1 MKAKDLIIL
10 GGAVALFLLWK
21 NQKDK
26 TVSTS
31 ATNVAT
37 PTTGATSQV
46 NSFPT
51 LPSSEPEQVYGLN
64 LPTGM
69 DLPSLTGG
77 TGVSTEVA
85 IQQGGLVTE
94 PAPAVVQAPPLG
106 IEESLNLGG
115 IKPIV
120 RDVTP
125 IDNTPRPVVILPTK
139 EVVTIEPKPVPVVT
153 PKELVEIEP
162 KATPV
167 VWNPKTQVYETM

>member
-1 MKAKDLIIL
+1 MKAKDFIII

-31 ATNVAT
+31 STNVAT
-37 PTTGATSQV
+37 PTNGATSQV
-46 NSFPT
+46 DSFPT
-51 LPSSEPEQVYGLN
+51 LPSNEAEQVYGLN

-69 DLPSLTGG
+69 DLPALTGG
-77 TGVSTEVA
+77 TGVRTEIA

-106 IEESLNLGG
+106 IEESLQLGG
-115 IKPIV
+115 FMPIV

-125 IDNTPRPVVILPTK
+125 IDNTPRPVTILPSK
-139 EVVTIEPKPVPVVT
+139 EVVVIEPRPTPVVV

-167 VWNPKTQVYETM
+167 VWNPKTKFYETM

>member
-1 MKAKDLIIL
+1 MKAKDFMII
-10 GGAVALFLLWK
+10 GGAVALLLLWK

-26 TVSTS
+26 IVSTS
-31 ATNVAT
+31 STNGAT
-37 PTTGATSQV
+37 PFNESTSQV
-46 NSFPT
+46 DSFPT
-51 LPSSEPEQVYGLN
+51 FPSSEPEQVYGLN

-94 PAPAVVQAPPLG
+94 PAPAVVHAPPLG
-106 IEESLNLGG
+106 IEESLQLGG

-125 IDNTPRPVVILPTK
+125 IDNTPRPVTILPTK
-139 EVVTIEPKPVPVVT
+139 EVVVINPKPVPVVT
-153 PKELVEIEP
+153 PKELVELDP

-167 VWNPKTQVYETM
+167 VWNPKTQLYETM